1 MDEQSGKPG
10 TVETETEPVGTE
22 TVGTETVGPGGADG
36 SDDLAEALRRVGDR
50 WTLLV
55 VDALRAAPLRYGEIE
70 SAVAGIAPNVL
81 ARRLRDLESDG
92 LVVAT
97 PYQQRPVRM
106 SYELSA
112 AGAELADALEVLRH
126 WGALQRG
133 AGSGAHDA
141 CGTQLE
147 LRRWCPTCR
156 RVVDGSH
163 DDGGE
168 SLVRL

>member
-1 MDEQSGKPG
+1 MDERRSGPDDSL
-10 TVETETEPVGTE
+10 EP
-22 TVGTETVGPGGADG
+22 
-36 SDDLAEALRRVGDR
+36 DDLAEALRRVGDR

-55 VDALRAAPLRYGEIE
+55 VDALRTGPLRYGEIE
-70 SAVAGIAPNVL
+70 SAVSGIAPNVL
-81 ARRLRDLESDG
+81 ARRLRDLEAEG

-106 SYELSA
+106 SYGLTA

-126 WGALQRG
+126 WGARQRG
-133 AGSGAHDA
+133 GGSGSHDV

-156 RVVDGSH
+156 RVVDDSH
-163 DDGGE
+163 DDGE